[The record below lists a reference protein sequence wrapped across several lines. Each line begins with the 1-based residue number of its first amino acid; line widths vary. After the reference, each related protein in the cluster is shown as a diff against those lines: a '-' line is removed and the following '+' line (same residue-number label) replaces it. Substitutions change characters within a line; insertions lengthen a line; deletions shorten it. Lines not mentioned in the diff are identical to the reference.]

1 MKSRSSS
8 IVIQGRLTA
17 RSPFLALLVALLV
30 ALSTTGL
37 ARAAEVRAGGH
48 PIPAKGPLVSELRE
62 EVESDKPGHITIIR
76 KYEDAQGNQVREFS
90 SQGAV
95 YQIQVVPANGPTY
108 YLIDTDGDGLFE
120 SRSNGYEPLT
130 VVPQWVLFRY

>member
-8 IVIQGRLTA
+8 ITIQGRLIA
-17 RSPFLALLVALLV
+17 RSPLLVLLV
-30 ALSTTGL
+30 VLLLSTSRL
-37 ARAAEVRAGGH
+37 AQAAELRADGH

-62 EVESDKPGHITIIR
+62 EVESDKPGHITVIR
-76 KYEDAQGNQVREFS
+76 KYEDAQGNQVREFI

-95 YQIQVVPANGPTY
+95 FQIQVVPANGPAY
-108 YLIDTDGDGLFE
+108 YLVDTDGDGLFE
-120 SRSNGYEPLT
+120 SRTNGYEPLI

>member
-8 IVIQGRLTA
+8 IAIQGRSNA
-17 RSPFLALLVALLV
+17 RSPLLALLVVLL
-30 ALSTTGL
+30 LSTT
-37 ARAAEVRAGGH
+37 APAQAAEVRAAGH
-48 PIPAKGPLVSELRE
+48 PVPVKGPLVSELRE
-62 EVESDKPGHITIIR
+62 EVESDKPGHITVIR

-120 SRSNGYEPLT
+120 SRSNGYEPLI